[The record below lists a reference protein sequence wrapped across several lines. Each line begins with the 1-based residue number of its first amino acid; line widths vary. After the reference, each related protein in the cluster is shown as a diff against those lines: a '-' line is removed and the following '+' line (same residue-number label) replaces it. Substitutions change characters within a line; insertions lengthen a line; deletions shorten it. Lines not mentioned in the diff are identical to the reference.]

1 MDHGDDG
8 DDDGDGSGG
17 GGGGGPTEAV
27 NGDALSKAV
36 VAAAEAARVDALCDA
51 PRLAIPRPRR
61 KSGRCRKC
69 YAPLQGDGVGVG
81 ALCAECVGQDDGQA
95 AVMTASSSTAVEDR
109 KKRLKHR
116 ATHTRAGRILVNDL
130 QLRGAKYT
138 SFGLST
144 DGAEAAA
151 AAEEAT
157 RKDVRKIADAT
168 IGCNTREN
176 NIAMDHVIDSYFAIA
191 TVGKSRMIN
200 DRTSGAKV
208 SVIPA
213 SILAPF
219 YTQFIAEVC
228 SALLVVFF
236 ALIAGARAT
245 VHGLYDG
252 TPRDAAG
259 WLLPRLSA

>member
-1 MDHGDDG
+1 MDDG
-8 DDDGDGSGG
+8 DDDHDDDDGG
-17 GGGGGPTEAV
+17 GGGGGGGLTEAV

-36 VAAAEAARVDALCDA
+36 VAAAEAARVAAQRDA

-95 AVMTASSSTAVEDR
+95 AVMTASASTAVEDR

-219 YTQFIAEVC
+219 YTQFIV
-228 SALLVVFF
+228 LLRSYLRQSSIFF
-236 ALIAGARAT
+236 
-245 VHGLYDG
+245 
-252 TPRDAAG
+252 
-259 WLLPRLSA
+259 S